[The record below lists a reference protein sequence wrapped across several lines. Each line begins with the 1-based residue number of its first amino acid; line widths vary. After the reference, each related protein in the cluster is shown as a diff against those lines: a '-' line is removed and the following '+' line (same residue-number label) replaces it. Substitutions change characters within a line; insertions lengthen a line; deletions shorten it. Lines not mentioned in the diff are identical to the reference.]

1 MYNDTIKVANKIISY
16 EDLYDI
22 FSIMNEK
29 LIYYKKVFQREE
41 LQNKAISYFERVWTF
56 EDSSSKLVFDVDF
69 YDDTYIKFDNF
80 NSFLV
85 IFQTRTEEIKSINV
99 RFSLSYNATIHGN
112 QESFHQYIDMFISE
126 TKMNIEVCLSSVD
139 TKMDDIYEL
148 IKSKILNSP
157 VKYDFVIKKKDRIYS
172 IVGFALGFIP
182 SICFV
187 TLLCFVSVILDL
199 FASSYILY
207 PVSVL
212 VVTAF
217 FANIVA
223 SIKLDRFYGTIEPPK
238 KYAGYDSD
246 ACKSLYKD
254 DIDAFLESSEIL
266 IGKNIDNLKH
276 RENILKNYEKYKPY
290 LPYEIGILIVLSI
303 LVLLF

>member
-56 EDSSSKLVFDVDF
+56 EDTSSKLGFYGDF
-69 YDDTYIKFDNF
+69 FEGTYIKFDNF

-139 TKMDDIYEL
+139 TKMDDIYGL
-148 IKSKILNSP
+148 IKSKILNSLNTP
-157 VKYDFVIKKKDRIYS
+157 FSKIP
-172 IVGFALGFIP
+172 LFI
-182 SICFV
+182 
-187 TLLCFVSVILDL
+187 
-199 FASSYILY
+199 
-207 PVSVL
+207 
-212 VVTAF
+212 
-217 FANIVA
+217 
-223 SIKLDRFYGTIEPPK
+223 
-238 KYAGYDSD
+238 
-246 ACKSLYKD
+246 
-254 DIDAFLESSEIL
+254 
-266 IGKNIDNLKH
+266 
-276 RENILKNYEKYKPY
+276 
-290 LPYEIGILIVLSI
+290 
-303 LVLLF
+303 